1 MAGDRVMAEYN
12 GDLYAF
18 SDVRFQRHDERS
30 IVIAY
35 LLWFFLGALGAHRFY
50 LGYNSSGIAM
60 ALLLPASIVIGLF
73 TLSFTIFWT
82 GLLLLSLWVLA
93 DAFMIPF
100 LAR

>member
-1 MAGDRVMAEYN
+1 
-12 GDLYAF
+12 
-18 SDVRFQRHDERS
+18 
-30 IVIAY
+30 
-35 LLWFFLGALGAHRFY
+35 
-50 LGYNSSGIAM
+50 M